1 MASAATW
8 SESTTTE
15 VIAPPN
21 AVARAVSCS
30 ALIGPHSSA
39 MVPITP
45 RNSPRS
51 RAPSTAA
58 APPAI
63 PLEFDF
69 DSSSALAERS

>member
-1 MASAATW
+1 
-8 SESTTTE
+8 
-15 VIAPPN
+15 
-21 AVARAVSCS
+21 
-30 ALIGPHSSA
+30 

-63 PLEFDF
+63 PLEFDL